1 MHKFGVLNTKIREIL
16 VINQEILSSE
26 EGLPG
31 DWNRVSSP

>member
-31 DWNRVSSP
+31 D